1 LIIQSAI
8 VNDNNQHFFHCNV
21 HPATQKE
28 LAMKRLLV
36 LPLLLIFVLSCP
48 LLSSAAPDRIHP
60 YTQQLTDQWQ
70 AGLDKAEAASKP
82 NGDMAVAKK
91 SIESLEEFFKE
102 KKQTLERHPDYKK
115 YLLRQVLLRI
125 KLAKITAI
133 SGLAQA
139 EAGLKKGSAE
149 FFTGKGGAY
158 DEMAKADALV
168 EAVASV
174 TGKEQQAY
182 ADLLAYVNQVRGKIK
197 EKADQI
203 KVGGV
208 GMVTDPGVKLHPH
221 TKQTFETWLKNME
234 EDRAVFASNK
244 SLDSKLKELEGGHRW
259 YRSNLQELKKH
270 PNYAKAAERM
280 TELDVNLGE
289 LKCQKA
295 LDFARTGVKN
305 ENPNIF
311 NDSAGTYQVL
321 KEAEKI
327 LEDCSKDRGAAD
339 KLCSQLA
346 TSIADA
352 RTGVEK
358 LKIEYK
364 RTAAQKYRLPAEK
377 YSGGDKAK
385 LKKMVLDKWKE
396 LHPNDKVLGVRFHMA
411 DWQRKK
417 ESNFNNGTWYH
428 YDNSVLAVLVVV
440 KTSAELA
447 TVYPAYVNK
456 NNQSG
461 AMTIGADTKGGSYV
475 QEDMLLK
482 NVSF

>member
-1 LIIQSAI
+1 
-8 VNDNNQHFFHCNV
+8 
-21 HPATQKE
+21 
-28 LAMKRLLV
+28 MKRLLL
-36 LPLLLIFVLSCP
+36 LPILLTFLLCSP
-48 LLSSAAPDRIHP
+48 LPSPAAPERIHP
-60 YTQQLTDQWQ
+60 YTQQMTDQWQ
-70 AGLDKAEAASKP
+70 ANLDKAEAASKP

-91 SIESLEEFFKE
+91 SLEALEEFFKE
-102 KKQTLERHPDYKK
+102 KKQTLERHPEYKK
-115 YLLRQVLLRI
+115 YLLRQIMLRM
-125 KLAKITAI
+125 KLAKITAV

-139 EAGLKKGSAE
+139 EAGLKNGSAD
-149 FFTGKGGAY
+149 FFTAKGGAY

-174 TGKEQQAY
+174 IGKDQQAY
-182 ADLLAYVNQVRGKIK
+182 TDLLAYVNQVRDKVK

-208 GMVTDPGVKLHPH
+208 GVVTDPGVKLHPH

-234 EDRAVFASNK
+234 EDRAVASSNK
-244 SLDSKLKELEGGHRW
+244 SLDIKLKELEGGHQW
-259 YRSNLQELKKH
+259 YRTNRQELMKH
-270 PNYAKAAERM
+270 PNYAKAAEQM
-280 TELDVNLGE
+280 TELNVKLGE

-295 LDFARTGVKN
+295 LDFAQTGVKS

-311 NDSAGTYQVL
+311 NDSSGTYQVM

-327 LEDCSKDRGAAD
+327 LEECGKDKGSTDR
-339 KLCSQLA
+339 LCSQLSKA
-346 TSIADA
+346 ISDA
-352 RTGVEK
+352 RAGVEK
-358 LKIEYK
+358 LKFEYK
-364 RTAAQKYRLPAEK
+364 RTAAQKYRLPGEK

-411 DWQRKK
+411 EWQRKK

-440 KTSAELA
+440 KTSNELA

-461 AMTIGADTKGGSYV
+461 ALTIGAETKGSGYV
-475 QEDMLLK
+475 QDDMLLK